1 MKNITET
8 KSLKVRLGK
17 ALLKKDVIILDKKN
31 IIDETRQYLNTLS
44 VYNVGEM
51 ITNNITNI
59 LKNMEV
65 VSINEKFKLLS
76 ELTFKMF
83 DIAKKIILSDE
94 EIISLVEA
102 SYHNDVIIFYEFDLY
117 NPSMR
122 YSIINFIIDNN
133 ERYKGVKIILALDTD
148 LNLSEEVEM
157 LLSNRCLIE
166 TVK

>member
-31 IIDETRQYLNTLS
+31 IIDETSQYLNSLS
-44 VYNVGEM
+44 TYNVGEM
-51 ITNNITNI
+51 ITNNIFNI
-59 LKNMEV
+59 LN
-65 VSINEKFKLLS
+65 VSINEKIKLLS

-148 LNLSEEVEM
+148 LNLSEEIEM

>member
-31 IIDETRQYLNTLS
+31 IIDETSQYLNSLS
-44 VYNVGEM
+44 TYNVGEM
-51 ITNNITNI
+51 ITNNIFNI
-59 LKNMEV
+59 LN
-65 VSINEKFKLLS
+65 VSINEKIKLLS

-133 ERYKGVKIILALDTD
+133 ERYKGIKIILALDTD
-148 LNLSEEVEM
+148 LNLSEEIEM

>member
-1 MKNITET
+1 MKNMTETT

-31 IIDETRQYLNTLS
+31 IIDETSQYLDTLS
-44 VYNVGEM
+44 TYNVGEM
-51 ITNNITNI
+51 LSNNIFNI
-59 LKNMEV
+59 LN
-65 VSINEKFKLLS
+65 VSINEKIKLLS

-148 LNLSEEVEM
+148 LNLSEEIEM

>member
-31 IIDETRQYLNTLS
+31 IIDETSQYLNSLS
-44 VYNVGEM
+44 TYNVGEM
-51 ITNNITNI
+51 ITNNISNI
-59 LKNMEV
+59 LN
-65 VSINEKFKLLS
+65 VSINEKIKLLS

-148 LNLSEEVEM
+148 LNLSEEIEM